1 MKSTFLSLGASD
13 FFKGLIMAVGTPV
26 LYLLQQL
33 IPSWTPV
40 LTAHLG
46 ATGGVVAQAALS
58 ALITYLT
65 KNLFTDSVSEA
76 QTTLITQAKKTGD
89 TTVTVTPTSI
99 TTS

>member
-1 MKSTFLSLGASD
+1 MKSTFLSLGFSD
-13 FFKGLIMAVGTPV
+13 FLKGALMAVGTPV
-26 LYLLQQL
+26 VYLLQQL
-33 IPSWTPV
+33 IPSWTPF

-58 ALITYLT
+58 ALLAYIT
-65 KNLFTDSVSEA
+65 KNFFTDSVAEA